1 MILKHNSIRW
11 NEVLGDPFSRNLSP
25 LMMVGDGVTH
35 TKLSRTPGTANK
47 VAHDITFDRD
57 YVMAWLTKKVIQ
69 GLRIKDKQEAI
80 AIISEAW
87 DYYEQTWTGENI
99 DE

>member
-1 MILKHNSIRW
+1 MISKHNSIRW

-25 LMMVGDGVTH
+25 LMLVGDGVTH

-57 YVMAWLTKKVIQ
+57 YVMAWITKKVIQ
-69 GLRIKDKQEAI
+69 GLHIKDKEEALK
-80 AIISEAW
+80 IISEAW
-87 DYYEQTWTGENI
+87 DYYEQTWTGGI
-99 DE
+99 DHE

>member
-1 MILKHNSIRW
+1 ML
-11 NEVLGDPFSRNLSP
+11 
-25 LMMVGDGVTH
+25 VGDGVTH

-69 GLRIKDKQEAI
+69 SLHIKDKEEAI

-87 DYYEQTWTGENI
+87 DYYESTWTGENLG
-99 DE
+99 E

>member
-1 MILKHNSIRW
+1 MISKHNNIRW

-25 LMMVGDGVTH
+25 LMLVGDGVTH

-69 GLRIKDKQEAI
+69 GLHIKDKEEALK
-80 AIISEAW
+80 IISEAW
-87 DYYEQTWTGENI
+87 DYYEQTWTGGSI

>member
-1 MILKHNSIRW
+1 MISKHNSIRW

-25 LMMVGDGVTH
+25 LMLIGDGVTH

-47 VAHDITFDRD
+47 VAHDITYDRD
-57 YVMAWLTKKVIQ
+57 YAMAWLTKKVIQ
-69 GLRIKDKQEAI
+69 GLQIKDKAEAI

-87 DYYEQTWTGENI
+87 AYYEKSLMGGI
-99 DE
+99 DHE